1 MNAKS
6 LHITVLVDAGEIPPQ
21 DPNFEE
27 IGKAVTE
34 YHVIQTLREMGH
46 TVTICG
52 FAEPLE
58 EMIQFFKDAKPDL
71 VFNLTEQFEG
81 DRLFD
86 KNIAGFLELL
96 RLPYT
101 GSGPLG
107 LMLCRDKLLCKQ
119 LLSHHKIRVP
129 AFFSFPLHKKIR
141 IPKNIHYPLVVKPAF
156 EDGSEGIAQA
166 SVVSG
171 PQALLERIE
180 FVHTRFAQPVVAEEY
195 IEGREFYIGVL
206 GNRRL
211 TVLPPRE
218 CIFPSQQGPSL
229 LTYRV
234 KWNKQHRKKWNIE
247 FTHADIQMDILKK
260 ISRICKKVYRI
271 LHLRDYGRI
280 DLRLTPEN
288 RVVVL
293 EVNPNPDVAYG
304 EEVAEAAEKAGLD
317 YEQFLD
323 RIIRL
328 ALRRANP

>member
-1 MNAKS
+1 MKRKHF
-6 LHITVLVDAGEIPPQ
+6 HITVLVDAAEIPPH

-27 IGKAVTE
+27 TDKAITE

-46 TVTICG
+46 TVTIRG
-52 FAEPLE
+52 FAGPLE
-58 EMIQFFKDAKPDL
+58 EIIEQFTEQKPDL

-101 GSGPLG
+101 GTGPLG

-129 AFFSFPLHKKIR
+129 AFFSFPLGKKTR
-141 IPKNIHYPLVVKPAF
+141 IPKNIHYPLVIKPAF

-166 SVVSG
+166 SVVTG
-171 PQALLERIE
+171 PQGLQERIE
-180 FVHTRFAQPVVAEEY
+180 FVHDRFAQPVVAEEY
-195 IEGREFYIGVL
+195 IEGREFYVGIL
-206 GNRRL
+206 GNQRL
-211 TVLPPRE
+211 TVLPTRE
-218 CIFPSQQGPSL
+218 CVFPSEEGPSL

-234 KWNKQHRKKWNIE
+234 KWNKEYRKKWNIE
-247 FTHADIQMDILKK
+247 FTNAEVDESIQKK
-260 ISRICKKVYRI
+260 INRICKKVYRI
-271 LHLRDYGRI
+271 LHLQDYGRI

-288 RVVVL
+288 KIVVL

-304 EEVAEAAEKAGLD
+304 EEVAEAAEKAGMN

-323 RIIRL
+323 RIIFL
-328 ALRRANP
+328 ALKRTQS

>member
-1 MNAKS
+1 MKHKPI
-6 LHITVLVDAGEIPPQ
+6 HITVLVDAGEIPPH

-27 IGKAVTE
+27 IDKAITE

-46 TVTICG
+46 TVTIRG
-52 FAEPLE
+52 FTEPLE
-58 EMIQFFKDAKPDL
+58 EMIAEFKEHRPDL

-101 GSGPLG
+101 GTGPLG

-141 IPKNIHYPLVVKPAF
+141 IPRNIHYPLVVKPAF
-156 EDGSEGIAQA
+156 EDGSEGISQA
-166 SVVSG
+166 SVVRG
-171 PQALLERIE
+171 PQALRERIE
-180 FVHTRFAQPVVAEEY
+180 FVHDRFSQPVVAEEY
-195 IEGREFYIGVL
+195 IEGREFYIGIL
-206 GNRRL
+206 GNRQL

-218 CIFPSQQGPSL
+218 CVFPSEEGPSL
-229 LTYRV
+229 LTYSV
-234 KWNKQHRKKWNIE
+234 KWNKEHRQKWNIE
-247 FTHADIQMDILKK
+247 FTDAEVDPEVLKK
-260 ISRICKKVYRI
+260 INRICKKVYRV
-271 LHLRDYGRI
+271 LHLQDYGRI
-280 DLRLTPEN
+280 DLRLTAEN
-288 RVVVL
+288 KVVVL

-304 EEVAEAAEKAGLD
+304 EEVAEAAERTGLP

-323 RIIRL
+323 RIIQL
-328 ALRRANP
+328 ALRRFSS